1 MNSSQKEAQLMLAVQ
16 AIKNDP
22 KLSIRRAALIYT
34 VSRTTLQARLDS
46 RDSRRDIMHPR

>member
-1 MNSSQKEAQLMLAVQ
+1 MLAVQ

-34 VSRTTLQARLDS
+34 CEQLGEQLAAVGQWSD
-46 RDSRRDIMHPR
+46 

>member
-22 KLSIRRAALIYT
+22 KLSIRRAALIYM
-34 VSRTTLQARLDS
+34 VSYIMLQARLDD
-46 RDSRRDIMHPR
+46 RDS